1 MTAKSVRSATETVT
15 SDERI
20 QTALKLLVTL
30 VRAYNSVVV
39 HLENDIKSHGL
50 TQAEFG
56 VLEMLFHTGPQLL
69 GEIQRKIL
77 VSSGGITFVVD
88 KLAAKGLV
96 ERQDCPTDRRARYA
110 ALTPAGEKLIARI
123 FPGHAERVASVMA
136 TLGPT
141 QQKELT
147 RLLRELGQGAQE
159 LAP

>member
-1 MTAKSVRSATETVT
+1 MTAKTVHSASELSV
-15 SDERI
+15 SDDRTL
-20 QTALKLLVTL
+20 TALKLLVTL
-30 VRAYNSVVV
+30 ARAYNSVVV
-39 HLENDIKSHGL
+39 HLESDIKGHGL

-88 KLAAKGLV
+88 KLVGKGLV

-123 FPGHAERVASVMA
+123 FPGHAELVARVMA

-159 LAP
+159 FSP

>member
-1 MTAKSVRSATETVT
+1 MTAKSVRSASEPVA

-30 VRAYNSVVV
+30 ARAYNSVIV
-39 HLENDIKSHGL
+39 HLENDIKRHGL

-88 KLAAKGLV
+88 KLVAKGFV

-110 ALTPAGEKLIARI
+110 ALPPAGEKLIARI
-123 FPGHAERVASVMA
+123 FPGHAERV
-136 TLGPT
+136 
-141 QQKELT
+141 
-147 RLLRELGQGAQE
+147 
-159 LAP
+159 

>member
-1 MTAKSVRSATETVT
+1 MTAKQFPEAKEPLA
-15 SDERI
+15 SDERV

-30 VRAYNSVVV
+30 ARAYNSVIV
-39 HLENDIKSHGL
+39 HLENDIKGHGL

-56 VLEMLFHTGPQLL
+56 VLEMLHHTGPQLL

-88 KLAAKGLV
+88 KLAGKGLV

-110 ALTPAGEKLIARI
+110 ALTPAGEKLISRI
-123 FPGHAERVASVMA
+123 FPVHAERVAKVMA
-136 TLGPT
+136 TLGPA

-159 LAP
+159 LSL